1 MHTGRTGSL
10 PPLHQHTVRKFRT
23 CAAFLLQI
31 TSYSGEVGTLLF
43 PRDVTAHGTGAVFFF
58 CGFLT
63 KYTGW
68 LIM

>member
-31 TSYSGEVGTLLF
+31 TSYSGEMRTLLF
-43 PRDVTAHGTGAVFFF
+43 PWDMTAAQNGAMFFF
-58 CGFLT
+58 ALS
-63 KYTGW
+63 
-68 LIM
+68 